1 MNYWLNCTADITS
14 NHMSS
19 KIQWLCGHEIKI
31 TLLYT
36 TTSLLFKLWPSRLC
50 LQGQH
55 CAHHNHSNIPASET
69 CPTLIS
75 FIDFKTKIKQ
85 IPSSIQ
91 WFLYFFKYH
100 RIVNILVFSA
110 APFWQNVSE
119 MPLKLKRNR
128 NFETL
133 WPKYISRAAKVFP
146 LLFVTFKM
154 TLWSATGSSTCS
166 ACSCEYCSNCDL
178 ITWAMAG
185 TKFRGLRSRSSQ
197 RISAN
202 ISGVIKVSEI
212 EVVLGGIFFVC
223 QFISVFFLY
232 LDKIFLSFLD
242 KNNSKLFKTDKKNPD
257 YLNLC

>member
-1 MNYWLNCTADITS
+1 MLPTWMFSWNTKFTAGMNYWLNCTADITS

-133 WPKYISRAAKVFP
+133 WPKYISRAFFHYCLLP
-146 LLFVTFKM
+146 LKWLSGQPQVPLPAPPVPVNTAPTVTW
-154 TLWSATGSSTCS
+154 LPGQWLAQSS
-166 ACSCEYCSNCDL
+166 
-178 ITWAMAG
+178 
-185 TKFRGLRSRSSQ
+185 
-197 RISAN
+197 
-202 ISGVIKVSEI
+202 
-212 EVVLGGIFFVC
+212 GG
-223 QFISVFFLY
+223 
-232 LDKIFLSFLD
+232 
-242 KNNSKLFKTDKKNPD
+242 
-257 YLNLC
+257 